1 MRVDAFRTPSAAFR
15 WAGAGGGGPRQQ
27 QPHGPDCNGPC
38 CKIQIVRTPRGTP
51 TLRNAPVV
59 LSADSNIF
67 CEEIDEVDP
76 PIVESVP
83 DLFGDD
89 DDGVED
95 EAESLAELFDAG
107 GAYVPP
113 PSQPAPQPLQVP
125 SNYFARSQAIAD
137 AQTARPR
144 LEALAANRFLQNNSP
159 PTPPALPPLQ
169 ATGPVPP
176 PTQPPPPE
184 ERASFVVLDT
194 ETTGFT
200 KKDVVLQFALG
211 VFDAEGKLLSCYNRI
226 WNLPPRVSIAKR
238 AFKVHK
244 ISYSRLR
251 REGLAAAGQMRLVRA
266 VISRLQERGLPVVA
280 HNGTFDVRLLQQT
293 ADAHGLGRLD
303 WHLPASDVFCT
314 MQRSRKI
321 LNLPSKA
328 NPKRTKAPSNA
339 ELYRH
344 LYKKR
349 PGDVVGPLHEAI
361 NDCKLTALCFAAGK
375 KRGWW

>member
-1 MRVDAFRTPSAAFR
+1 MRVDAFRSPSVAVR
-15 WAGAGGGGPRQQ
+15 WAGAGRGGLRQQ
-27 QPHGPDCNGPC
+27 PPHGPDCDGPC

-67 CEEIDEVDP
+67 CEELDEADP

-113 PSQPAPQPLQVP
+113 PAPAAPFQVP
-125 SNYFARSQAIAD
+125 STYFARAQAIAD

-144 LEALAANRFLQNNSP
+144 LEALAANRFLQNNAP

-169 ATGPVPP
+169 ATGPVP
-176 PTQPPPPE
+176 QPPSQDQE
-184 ERASFVVLDT
+184 AEARFATHWDRASFVVLDT

-211 VFDAEGKLLSCYNRI
+211 VFNEEGKLLSCYNRI

-251 REGLAAAGQMRLVRA
+251 REGLAAAGQMRLVQA
-266 VISRLQERGLPVVA
+266 VLSRLQERGLPVVA

-314 MQRSRKI
+314 MKRSRKI

-349 PGDVVGPLHEAI
+349 PGDAVGPLHEA
-361 NDCKLTALCFAAGK
+361 LTTAS
-375 KRGWW
+375 

>member
-15 WAGAGGGGPRQQ
+15 WTSAGGGGLR
-27 QPHGPDCNGPC
+27 HGPDCDGPC

-59 LSADSNIF
+59 LSSDSNIF
-67 CEEIDEVDP
+67 CEELDEADP

-113 PSQPAPQPLQVP
+113 LPPPQPPPPFQVP
-125 SNYFARSQAIAD
+125 SNYFARAQAIAD

-176 PTQPPPPE
+176 PQLPPSE

-211 VFDAEGKLLSCYNRI
+211 VFDEEGRLLSCYNRI

-238 AFKVHK
+238 AFRVHK

-251 REGLAAAGQMRLVRA
+251 REGLATAGQMRLVQA
-266 VISRLQERGLPVVA
+266 VLSRLQERGLPVVA
-280 HNGTFDVRLLQQT
+280 HNATFDARMLQQT
-293 ADAHGLGRLD
+293 ADAHGLGPLD
-303 WHLPASDVFCT
+303 WNLLASDVFCT

-321 LNLPSKA
+321 LNLPSKN

-349 PGDVVGPLHEAI
+349 PGDAVGPLHEAL
-361 NDCKLTALCFAAGK
+361 NDCKLTALCFAAGR
-375 KRGWW
+375 KRGGW